1 MKLII
6 LSLFWFPMTLMVL
19 FFSFVTLL
27 KSGEG
32 NNSPKFSN
40 HYDLLFTTYAQEER
54 DFDINRIPNQDFRVL
69 VLRKFFS
76 TYKSPLIEAVDEI
89 IYHSD
94 LQGIDYSLIPAIAM
108 QESQGCKII
117 PPGSHNC
124 WGYGIYGDKKVYFN
138 NYNDAIAAVSK
149 TIKEAYIKKGLTNA
163 TLGEDRWTPSSKGNW
178 SYSVNFFIGKIK
190 AIEKN
195 YPLP

>member
-138 NYNDAIAAVSK
+138 NYNDAIAAISK
-149 TIKEAYIKKGLTNA
+149 TIK
-163 TLGEDRWTPSSKGNW
+163 
-178 SYSVNFFIGKIK
+178 
-190 AIEKN
+190 
-195 YPLP
+195 